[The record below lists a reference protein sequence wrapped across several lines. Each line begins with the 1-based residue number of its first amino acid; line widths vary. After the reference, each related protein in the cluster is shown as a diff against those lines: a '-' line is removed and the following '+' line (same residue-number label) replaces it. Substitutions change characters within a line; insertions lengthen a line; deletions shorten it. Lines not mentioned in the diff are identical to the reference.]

1 MIRTENS
8 DQYQSFLVTPNL
20 EGVLLGLTGTNCSTW
35 LWIDAIC
42 INQDDLLERA
52 TQVGYMKDIYND
64 STGVIVWLGCDQ
76 SSTLSSAVSVIASI
90 SKQFASDTLLRSE
103 SIIGPEGV
111 LLSDQ
116 EFQLLK
122 TYTTDKV
129 LGMSAMEAYECISS
143 FFSLPWFRRVWV
155 LQEASSHR
163 TVIVR
168 LGAHSFPWGSV
179 VLAALWGQYQTRGYT
194 AIQTPSL
201 KSDIDR
207 RGYLPEL
214 WLGLLH
220 RRTPR
225 GLSITELVFRAR
237 EFQASDPRDKV
248 FALLGLA
255 NDLSHEQRSSLV
267 DYTKTKERVYCDFAR
282 DLIDITGNLDILSAV
297 NTFSE
302 HKDRG
307 CVSWMPVLD
316 VSISAV
322 RGLGF
327 PRKYNAALTKTSP
340 ISFFSQ
346 LVRPFSPKKQNLRAL
361 HNKPRETTINSGN
374 YNPNVLSLLG
384 YVVDTVQET
393 TDTIFRMRQDFRICL
408 NSDSD
413 AIHTVWKFIQ
423 APHIYKRYT
432 KKTLLFALIH
442 TLTAAG
448 FALAGEFSSYTLG
461 KVVPSH
467 QVPSLFADFA
477 AYWACSDPS
486 FSGLIESS
494 PTSLAEC
501 REITELARSGDAE
514 QFGVVAGKACHERK
528 FFLSMNGRMGL
539 CPRGTM
545 NGDQIVILYGGSVPY
560 VLRQLK
566 NDAWTFVGECYVD
579 GLMFGEAEEI
589 RKTDEIPE
597 VVFDIC

>member
-1 MIRTENS
+1 MIRTEKS

-20 EGVLLGLTGTNCSTW
+20 ESALLRLRDTNCSTL

-52 TQVGYMKDIYND
+52 AQVGFMKDIYND
-64 STGVIVWLGCDQ
+64 STGVIVWLGGEQ

-90 SKQFASDTLLRSE
+90 SKQFTSDTLLRPE

-116 EFQLLK
+116 EFELLK
-122 TYTTDKV
+122 KYTTEKV
-129 LGMSAMEAYECISS
+129 LGMPAMEAYKCIAS
-143 FFSLPWFRRVWV
+143 FYSLPWFRRVWV
-155 LQEASSHR
+155 LQEASHR

-168 LGAHSFPWGSV
+168 LGAHSFPWSSV
-179 VLAALWGQYQTRGYT
+179 VLAAIWGQFQTRGYT
-194 AIQTPSL
+194 VIQNQNL
-201 KSDIDR
+201 QSDIDR
-207 RGYLPEL
+207 QGYLPEL

-225 GLSITELVFRAR
+225 GLSMTELVFRAR

-255 NDLSHEQRSSLV
+255 NDLSHEQRSSFV

-282 DLIDITGNLDILSAV
+282 GLIDITGNLDILSAV
-297 NTFSE
+297 NTFSG

-307 CVSWMPVLD
+307 CVSWMPGLD
-316 VSISAV
+316 VSISAI

-327 PRKYNAALTKTSP
+327 PRKYNAALTKPSP
-340 ISFFSQ
+340 TSFFSR
-346 LVRPFSPKKQNLRAL
+346 LVWPFWPKNQTLRAL
-361 HNKPRETTINSGN
+361 HNKPREISIDPGK
-374 YNPNVLSLLG
+374 YDPNVLSLLG

-393 TDTIFRMRQDFRICL
+393 MDTTFRMRQDLRICL
-408 NSDSD
+408 DNDSD
-413 AIHTVWKFIQ
+413 AIHTIWKFIQ
-423 APHIYKRYT
+423 TPHICQHYT
-432 KKTLLFALIH
+432 KTRLLIALVH

-448 FALAGEFSSYTLG
+448 FTLLGEFSSYTLG
-461 KVVPSH
+461 KVVPSR
-467 QVPSLFADFA
+467 QVPPLFADFA
-477 AYWACSDPS
+477 AYWARSDPS
-486 FSGLIESS
+486 FSRLIESS
-494 PTSLAEC
+494 PTSLAESA
-501 REITELARSGDAE
+501 EITELARSGDAD
-514 QFGVVAGKACHERK
+514 QFAVVAGKACHERK
-528 FFLSMNGRMGL
+528 FFLSKKGRIGL
-539 CPRGTM
+539 CPRGAG